1 MLQAQAA
8 GLVKDIWEMR
18 RIIANSLDLVKYE
31 PTDQAAW
38 DEAYEKYLRI
48 TNNK

>member
-1 MLQAQAA
+1 
-8 GLVKDIWEMR
+8 MR

-31 PTDQAAW
+31 PADKAAW